1 MMSPSKMAAVA
12 LCAVLT
18 ASGCAKLG
26 YMSVQIDNVTFDVPR
41 DYLVSGSIPWLPA
54 AQSQALRFVVN
65 PTAEV
70 RDQHMVS
77 IEPVSIT
84 CASAEAA
91 ATRTLSNACAAAG
104 RGAEWPAIEGGVPLE
119 RISDGGS
126 TTQWNYVQPSEGG
139 DVLASC
145 FLASESAGLCLSLG
159 TYKHLV
165 YSLRF
170 SEAEIQTLKGMHEQV
185 RALLRSWES

>member
-1 MMSPSKMAAVA
+1 MSPSKMAAVA

-91 ATRTLSNACAAAG
+91 ATRTLSNAECRWSAFLM
-104 RGAEWPAIEGGVPLE
+104 AEALLSGITCNLQKEVTFL
-119 RISDGGS
+119 RR
-126 TTQWNYVQPSEGG
+126 
-139 DVLASC
+139 ASSH
-145 FLASESAGLCLSLG
+145 LNQ
-159 TYKHLV
+159 LV
-165 YSLRF
+165 YASRLVP
-170 SEAEIQTLKGMHEQV
+170 INT
-185 RALLRSWES
+185 

>member
-1 MMSPSKMAAVA
+1 MMRPSKLVVLA
-12 LCAVLT
+12 LCAASI
-18 ASGCAKLG
+18 ASGCAKRG
-26 YMSVQIDNVTFDVPR
+26 YMSTQIDGVKFVVPR

-65 PTAEV
+65 PTARV
-70 RDQHMVS
+70 RDQQMVS
-77 IEPVSIT
+77 IEPLSTT
-84 CASAEAA
+84 CSSAGAA
-91 ATRTLSNACAAAG
+91 ATRTLSNTCSAAESA
-104 RGAEWPAIEGGVPLE
+104 AERPAVKPGVPLE
-119 RISDGGS
+119 RIPDGGS

-165 YSLRF
+165 YSLRL
-170 SEAEIQTLKGMHEQV
+170 SESDIQNLGAIHEQV
-185 RALLRSWES
+185 RTLLRSWER